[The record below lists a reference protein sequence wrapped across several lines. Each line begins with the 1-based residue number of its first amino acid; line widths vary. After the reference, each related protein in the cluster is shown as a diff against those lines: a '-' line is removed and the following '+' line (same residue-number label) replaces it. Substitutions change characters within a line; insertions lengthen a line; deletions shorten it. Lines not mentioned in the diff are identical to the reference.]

1 MPEGIWE
8 CPRHRCISCGSGPS
22 QTDANGKPRVPGAQ
36 AAHTQQWRSYTASP
50 PKCHLSLLSSHTHFS
65 HRISAPLPIATP
77 NTDTDTASTLW
88 PCRTCP
94 TTYCERCLPEEISFA
109 GDEIVCEECQEV
121 LVSDVTTLQRD
132 LIKWKPELFAK

>member
-1 MPEGIWE
+1 MHLVRVGAVADGRQREAA
-8 CPRHRCISCGSGPS
+8 RSRCAGSS
-22 QTDANGKPRVPGAQ
+22 THNSGA
-36 AAHTQQWRSYTASP
+36 ATQLSP

>member
-1 MPEGIWE
+1 MLRIEIRARGYLGVPTASVHLVRVGAVADGRQREAA
-8 CPRHRCISCGSGPS
+8 RSRCAGSS
-22 QTDANGKPRVPGAQ
+22 THNSGASPPAQ
-36 AAHTQQWRSYTASP
+36 VSPLSALITHTSLTASP
-50 PKCHLSLLSSHTHFS
+50 PLFL
-65 HRISAPLPIATP
+65 I
-77 NTDTDTASTLW
+77 DTDTASTLW

>member
-1 MPEGIWE
+1 MP
-8 CPRHRCISCGSGPS
+8 H
-22 QTDANGKPRVPGAQ
+22 Q
-36 AAHTQQWRSYTASP
+36 
-50 PKCHLSLLSSHTHFS
+50 
-65 HRISAPLPIATP
+65 

>member
-1 MPEGIWE
+1 MPTASVHLVRVGAVADGRQREAA
-8 CPRHRCISCGSGPS
+8 RSRCAGS
-22 QTDANGKPRVPGAQ
+22 THTTVAQ
-36 AAHTQQWRSYTASP
+36 LHSFTAQVSPLSALITHTSLTASP
-50 PKCHLSLLSSHTHFS
+50 PLFL
-65 HRISAPLPIATP
+65 I
-77 NTDTDTASTLW
+77 DTDTASTLW